1 MNHQLG
7 TILFATRFGTVKFG
21 VATAITTMKVA
32 LKITARQHCHPVDP
46 TNGRAA
52 LARPRRLGGFCAFP
66 DASGSCALSPAGKT
80 RGMSCFL
87 GCAPNMLRGLNM
99 FPSMHLHFDQLAT
112 LSPGEAD
119 DGEENPF
126 WLLWNSHSNTTV
138 AWHYLEGSHTLQTR
152 PTSLL
157 HEATGGG
164 GGGSTAL
171 LSPPQSLSL
180 HSCVFLISPQS
191 AMYVGSV
198 F

>member
-1 MNHQLG
+1 
-7 TILFATRFGTVKFG
+7 
-21 VATAITTMKVA
+21 
-32 LKITARQHCHPVDP
+32 
-46 TNGRAA
+46 
-52 LARPRRLGGFCAFP
+52 
-66 DASGSCALSPAGKT
+66 
-80 RGMSCFL
+80 MSCFL

-126 WLLWNSHSNTTV
+126 
-138 AWHYLEGSHTLQTR
+138 LQTR